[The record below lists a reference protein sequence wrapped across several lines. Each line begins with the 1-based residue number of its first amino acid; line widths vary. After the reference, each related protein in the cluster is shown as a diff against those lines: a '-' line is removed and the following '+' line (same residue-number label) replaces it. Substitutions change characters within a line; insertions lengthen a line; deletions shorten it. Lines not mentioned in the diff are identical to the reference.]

1 MYNEKRE
8 SFTTKDIA
16 RQAGVSQATVSRV
29 LNNSL
34 SVKDETRKKVLEV
47 IESQGYKPNQL
58 ARSMVVKETRNIG
71 LFVADVTNPFYS
83 ELSKTII
90 DRAMSFDYSVL
101 LCNTDNDNR
110 TLEYYLDVLLQK
122 RVDGIIFASVSTEHE
137 RVEQLVKSGFPC
149 MMCNRHMSYNKNN
162 FVVTDNIKGSY
173 LAVNH
178 LIKLGHKRICYVSGP
193 TEFSTAQER
202 LIGYKQALQEA
213 GIAYNE
219 NLVLQGGFKKD
230 PAYNAVKKILNK
242 KPLPTAF
249 FCTNDVMALGTI
261 NSIIEAGCKVP
272 EDIAIVGYDDISIAA
287 HSLIG
292 LTTISAKTQ
301 EMGIKAVDYILK
313 IIKNGSSNLLIQEY
327 LEPELIIRNS
337 CGYHL
342 QNLKR

>member
-1 MYNEKRE
+1 MDFNKKG

-34 SVKDETRKKVLEV
+34 NVRDETRKKVLEI
-47 IESQGYKPNQL
+47 IEKHGYKPNQL
-58 ARSMVVKETRNIG
+58 ARSMVVKETRNLG
-71 LFVADVTNPFYS
+71 LIVADVTNPFYS

-90 DRAMSFDYSVL
+90 DRAMSLDYSVL

-110 TLEYYLDVLLQK
+110 TMEYYIDVLLQK
-122 RVDGIIFASVSTEHE
+122 RVDGIIVASVSTGHE

-149 MMCNRHMSYNKNN
+149 LMCNRHLGYSKNN

-178 LIKLGHKRICYVSGP
+178 LIRLGHKRICYVAGP
-193 TEFSTAQER
+193 AEFSTAQER
-202 LIGYKQALQEA
+202 LIGYKNALQEA

-219 NLVLQGGFKKD
+219 ALVLQGGFKKD
-230 PAYNAVKKILNK
+230 SAYYAVKKILSK
-242 KPLPTAF
+242 KPLPTAI

-261 NSIIEAGCKVP
+261 NSIIEAGYKVP

-287 HSLIG
+287 HSLIR

-301 EMGIKAVDYILK
+301 EMGIKAVDYILQL
-313 IIKNGSSNLLIQEY
+313 IKNGGSNLLIQEY

-337 CGYHL
+337 CGYYL
-342 QNLKR
+342 QNP